1 MRNIG
6 GPVGLLVGGGGS
18 ADRTKFRGIFVG
30 TDVGLLIIFGH
41 KEMRVDKP
49 APPPDMDADKPSPPP
64 PYQPSN
70 DDPGFL
76 AAKALLG
83 KGVKVGAAVVHST

>member
-1 MRNIG
+1 
-6 GPVGLLVGGGGS
+6 
-18 ADRTKFRGIFVG
+18 
-30 TDVGLLIIFGH
+30 
-41 KEMRVDKP
+41 MRVDKP

-83 KGVKVGAAVVHST
+83 KGVKVGAACAL